1 MSIKIFTDSACD
13 LPVDFINENE
23 VGFVSLTV
31 NIKGEF
37 LPDDFGQ
44 TISYE
49 EFYKLI
55 RQGELTST
63 AQVNVYTFEEAFR
76 AEIEKGNDIIY
87 IGLASVLS
95 GTINSARIARE
106 NILEDY
112 PNAKITIIDS
122 TSATLGEGLLVYN
135 AVEMIKENKSY
146 DEIVEWINNN
156 LPRIQH
162 AIVLDDLNH
171 LKRGGRISAATAVV
185 GGILGVKPTLKLDR
199 EGNVIIA
206 SKIKGRKKAIS
217 YLINEAKENG
227 IDLENQVIFI
237 AYSDCIEDVEIL
249 KQKVID
255 TFNPKGIIVNSIGSV
270 IGTHVGTYALAL
282 FFLGKER

>member
-171 LKRGGRISAATAVV
+171 LK
-185 GGILGVKPTLKLDR
+185 
-199 EGNVIIA
+199 EGEE
-206 SKIKGRKKAIS
+206 SQQQQQ
-217 YLINEAKENG
+217 L
-227 IDLENQVIFI
+227 LEEF
-237 AYSDCIEDVEIL
+237 
-249 KQKVID
+249 
-255 TFNPKGIIVNSIGSV
+255 
-270 IGTHVGTYALAL
+270 
-282 FFLGKER
+282 